1 MLFGPVNFNGV
12 LEVFG
17 EKGGGCVKR
26 EWDGRGDSTFFSV
39 VLCGGLLF

>member
-17 EKGGGCVKR
+17 EKGGGVCEEGM
-26 EWDGRGDSTFFSV
+26 EWQR
-39 VLCGGLLF
+39 